1 MLQIKYLKRKTSN
14 ATDVTKATK
23 RAINKDERDEAHQQI
38 QRKNFVA
45 LYASCQSEAEYATHR
60 KRSFGKPYQNLKN
73 HSASLK
79 SYRYERPWLIAR
91 LANINDINQ
100 INFTELA
107 RTVKLT
113 RNGTVPKNAGQVRIY
128 LYKTD

>member
-1 MLQIKYLKRKTSN
+1 MTKT
-14 ATDVTKATK
+14 TK
-23 RAINKDERDEAHQQI
+23 IKDERDEAQQRL
-38 QRKNFVA
+38 QRKDFVA

-79 SYRYERPWLIAR
+79 SYRYERQWLIAR

-107 RTVKLT
+107 RTV
-113 RNGTVPKNAGQVRIY
+113 
-128 LYKTD
+128 